1 MSATDASLP
10 PVSDPSA
17 RVEPAPTDRPGV
29 PTTELPS
36 GRSGDVHPG
45 APDGHASGNGNG
57 HRNGHANGHRNG
69 HVPDDALGRDILLAL
84 REGGASGP
92 DALAIRLGM
101 SRTSTLQRLRELEAA
116 GFVERQ
122 AIRHGVGRPRH
133 LYDITAAAQR
143 SLPANYDGLATTLL
157 DSIVEVGGDAL
168 VEAVFQ
174 ARRRLLR
181 DRIQARFAERLGPE
195 ATLADRVRELAVV
208 QDESGY
214 VCRAETTPG
223 DGGSLELREHNCA
236 ILGAAAGHPAAC
248 RAELQL
254 FEEVLD
260 ARVVRTS
267 HIASGDRACAYRIEP
282 RET

>member
-10 PVSDPSA
+10 PVSDTNA
-17 RVEPAPTDRPGV
+17 ALRPAPGEGNDHANG
-29 PTTELPS
+29 
-36 GRSGDVHPG
+36 HPN
-45 APDGHASGNGNG
+45 GHAGHANGHGNG
-57 HRNGHANGHRNG
+57 HRNGHA
-69 HVPDDALGRDILLAL
+69 PDDELGRAILLEL
-84 REGGASGP
+84 REGGATGP
-92 DALAIRLGM
+92 DALAARLGM
-101 SRTSTLQRLRELEAA
+101 SRTSTLQRLRELEMA
-116 GFVERQ
+116 GFVARQ

-157 DSIVEVGGDAL
+157 ESIVEVGGDAL
-168 VEAVFQ
+168 VEEVFQ

-181 DRIQARFAERLGPE
+181 DRIQARFAEHLGPT
-195 ATLADRVRELAVV
+195 ATLAEKVRELAVI

-214 VCRAETTPG
+214 VCRAETAPVN
-223 DGGSLELREHNCA
+223 GGSLELREHNCA

-254 FEEVLD
+254 IEEVLG

-267 HIASGDRACAYRIEP
+267 HIASGDRSCAYRIEP
-282 RET
+282 LDS

>member
-1 MSATDASLP
+1 
-10 PVSDPSA
+10 VSDNSA
-17 RVEPAPTDRPGV
+17 APRPV
-29 PTTELPS
+29 PGP
-36 GRSGDVHPG
+36 
-45 APDGHASGNGNG
+45 GNGQPNG
-57 HRNGHANGHRNG
+57 QRNGQRNGHA
-69 HVPDDALGRDILLAL
+69 PDDALGRAILLEL
-84 REGGASGP
+84 REGGAIGP
-92 DALAIRLGM
+92 DTVAARLGI
-101 SRTSTLQRLRELEAA
+101 SRTSTLQRLRELETA
-116 GFVERQ
+116 GFVARQ

-157 DSIVEVGGDAL
+157 ESIAQVGGDAL
-168 VEAVFQ
+168 VEEVFQ
-174 ARRRLLR
+174 ARRVLLR
-181 DRIQARFAERLGPE
+181 DRISARFAERLGPQPS
-195 ATLADRVRELAVV
+195 LADKIRELALV

-214 VCRAETTPG
+214 VSRAETTPANG
-223 DGGSLELREHNCA
+223 DPFELREHNCA

-267 HIASGDRACAYRIEP
+267 HIASGDRSCAYRIEP

>member
-1 MSATDASLP
+1 MSDSTTP
-10 PVSDPSA
+10 Q
-17 RVEPAPTDRPGV
+17 PAP
-29 PTTELPS
+29 S
-36 GRSGDVHPG
+36 G
-45 APDGHASGNGNG
+45 GNG
-57 HRNGHANGHRNG
+57 HVNGHANGHGNAHANGHRNG
-69 HVPDDALGRDILLAL
+69 HAPDDELGRAILLEL
-84 REGGASGP
+84 REGGAIGP
-92 DALAIRLGM
+92 DALATRLGM
-101 SRTSTLQRLRELEAA
+101 SRTSTLQRLRELETA
-116 GFVERQ
+116 GFVARQ

-157 DSIVEVGGDAL
+157 ESIVEVGGDVL
-168 VEAVFQ
+168 VEEIFQ

-195 ATLADRVRELAVV
+195 PTLADRVRELAVV

-214 VCRAETTPG
+214 VCRTETAPG
-223 DGGSLELREHNCA
+223 NGGPLELREHNCA

-254 FEEVLD
+254 FEEVLG

-267 HIASGDRACAYRIEP
+267 HIATGDRCCAYVIEP
-282 RET
+282 REA

>member
-1 MSATDASLP
+1 
-10 PVSDPSA
+10 VSDPSA
-17 RVEPAPTDRPGV
+17 RPAPPAA
-29 PTTELPS
+29 PKLAPPS
-36 GRSGDVHPG
+36 GAGVDAGPTAAGTG
-45 APDGHASGNGNG
+45 ADRGHDHANGNGHGNG
-57 HRNGHANGHRNG
+57 HRNGHA
-69 HVPDDALGRDILLAL
+69 PDDAHGRAILLAL
-84 REGGASGP
+84 REGGATGP
-92 DALAIRLGM
+92 DAMALRLGM

-116 GFVERQ
+116 GFVARQ

-157 DSIVEVGGDAL
+157 ESIVEVGGDAL
-168 VEAVFQ
+168 VEEVFQ

-181 DRIQARFAERLGPE
+181 DRIRARFTERLGPTP
-195 ATLADRVRELAVV
+195 TLAEKVRELAVV

-214 VCRAETTPG
+214 LCRAEAPAA
-223 DGGSLELREHNCA
+223 DGGMIELREHNCA

-260 ARVVRTS
+260 ACVVRTT
-267 HIASGDRACAYRIEP
+267 HIASGDRCCTYRIAP
-282 RET
+282 SDA

>member
-17 RVEPAPTDRPGV
+17 SLEPAPADRPGV
-29 PTTELPS
+29 PTTAHPS
-36 GRSGDVHPG
+36 GRNGEGSVDAPNGDG
-45 APDGHASGNGNG
+45 S
-57 HRNGHANGHRNG
+57 RNGHANGHRNG
-69 HVPDDALGRDILLAL
+69 HAPDDALGRAILLAL

-92 DALAIRLGM
+92 DALAARLGM
-101 SRTSTLQRLRELEAA
+101 SRTSTLQRLRELESA
-116 GFVERQ
+116 GFVARQ
-122 AIRHGVGRPRH
+122 AVRHGVGRPRH

-157 DSIVEVGGDAL
+157 DSIEEVGGDAL
-168 VEAVFQ
+168 VEEVFQ

-181 DRIQARFAERLGPE
+181 DRILVRFAERLGAD
-195 ATLADRVRELAVV
+195 ATLADKVRELAVV

-214 VCRAETTPG
+214 VCRAETAPL
-223 DGGSLELREHNCA
+223 DGASLELREHNCA

-282 RET
+282 REA

>member
-1 MSATDASLP
+1 MSDRNAAP
-10 PVSDPSA
+10 Q
-17 RVEPAPTDRPGV
+17 PAPG
-29 PTTELPS
+29 
-36 GRSGDVHPG
+36 G
-45 APDGHASGNGNG
+45 GNGHPNG
-57 HRNGHANGHRNG
+57 HRNGHA
-69 HVPDDALGRDILLAL
+69 PDDALGRAILLEL
-84 REGGASGP
+84 REGGAIGP
-92 DALAIRLGM
+92 DALAVRLGM
-101 SRTSTLQRLRELEAA
+101 SRTSTLQRLRELETA
-116 GFVERQ
+116 GFVAHQ

-157 DSIVEVGGDAL
+157 ESIAVVGGDAL
-168 VEAVFQ
+168 VEEVFQ

-181 DRIQARFAERLGPE
+181 DRIRARFAERLGSE

-208 QDESGY
+208 QDEAGY
-214 VCRAETTPG
+214 VCRAETTPVN
-223 DGGSLELREHNCA
+223 GGSLELREHNCA

-267 HIASGDRACAYRIEP
+267 HIASGDRSCAYRIEA
-282 RET
+282 REA

>member
-1 MSATDASLP
+1 M
-10 PVSDPSA
+10 SDPSA
-17 RVEPAPTDRPGV
+17 PIEHAPA
-29 PTTELPS
+29 
-36 GRSGDVHPG
+36 
-45 APDGHASGNGNG
+45 GNGSG
-57 HRNGHANGHRNG
+57 SGNGHANGLRNG
-69 HVPDDALGRDILLAL
+69 HAPDDVHGRAILLAL

-92 DALAIRLGM
+92 DALATRLGM
-101 SRTSTLQRLRELEAA
+101 SRTSTLQRLRELEDA
-116 GFVERQ
+116 GFVARE

-133 LYDITAAAQR
+133 LYDITPAAQR

-157 DSIVEVGGDAL
+157 ESILEVGGAAL
-168 VEAVFQ
+168 VEQVFQ

-181 DRIQARFAERLGPE
+181 DRIQARFAERLGPT
-195 ATLADRVRELAVV
+195 ASLADRVRELAVV

-214 VCRAETTPG
+214 ICRAATAPAE
-223 DGGSLELREHNCA
+223 DGVLEMREHNCA
-236 ILGAAAGHPAAC
+236 ILGAAARHPAAC

-282 RET
+282 REP

>member
-1 MSATDASLP
+1 MSDTNAAP
-10 PVSDPSA
+10 Q
-17 RVEPAPTDRPGV
+17 PAP
-29 PTTELPS
+29 S
-36 GRSGDVHPG
+36 GGT
-45 APDGHASGNGNG
+45 GHANGHPNG
-57 HRNGHANGHRNG
+57 HRNGHA
-69 HVPDDALGRDILLAL
+69 PDDALGRAILLEL
-84 REGGASGP
+84 REGGAIGP

-101 SRTSTLQRLRELEAA
+101 SRTSTLQRLRELETA
-116 GFVERQ
+116 GFVAHQ

-157 DSIVEVGGDAL
+157 ESIAVVGGDAL
-168 VEAVFQ
+168 VEEVFQ
-174 ARRRLLR
+174 ARRLLLR
-181 DRIQARFAERLGPE
+181 DRVRARFAERLGSE

-208 QDESGY
+208 QDEAGY
-214 VCRAETTPG
+214 VCRAETTPLN
-223 DGGSLELREHNCA
+223 GGSMELREHNCA

-267 HIASGDRACAYRIEP
+267 HIASGDRSCAYRIEA
-282 RET
+282 REA